1 VGVSKSWALR
11 LGLSAVVAYL
21 AVHAIGGR
29 HGLASLMSLKER
41 QAALTQELAQLRA
54 ENAALEDRVRL
65 LATHGHD
72 RATLA
77 AAARAALGYGPA
89 GGLLAEAVSPPA
101 TAAAAPG
108 PDTQRPG

>member
-29 HGLASLMSLKER
+29 HGLASLMALKER
-41 QAALTQELAQLRA
+41 QAALQSELTMLRQD
-54 ENAALEDRVRL
+54 NAVLEDRARL

-72 RATLA
+72 RAVLA
-77 AAARAALGYGPA
+77 AAARAALGFGP
-89 GGLLAEAVSPPA
+89 GGVQLAQAY
-101 TAAAAPG
+101 
-108 PDTQRPG
+108 